1 MILCYKKFFPWGEPT
16 NFKAKILSG
25 KKKHTIR
32 RDKNNRW
39 ITGRKIQHAHGVRTK
54 NYDHFADGECKSA
67 L

>member
-32 RDKNNRW
+32 RDKNNWW